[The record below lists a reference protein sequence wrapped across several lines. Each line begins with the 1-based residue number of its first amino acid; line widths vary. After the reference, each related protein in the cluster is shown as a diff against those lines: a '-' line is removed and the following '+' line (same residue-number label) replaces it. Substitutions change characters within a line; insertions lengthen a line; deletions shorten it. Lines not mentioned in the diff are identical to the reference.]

1 VNNKKL
7 IFAAVV
13 GVVFLFAG
21 YNLYSYFKTQ
31 QAIQVEEDRVTEVRR
46 VQREQERQAQAAQIQ
61 AQQEREAAA
70 RLAERA
76 AEEQRRADEA
86 AKREEARIAEE
97 ARRAVAVAQAE
108 EERLAQEE
116 ARMQEKILNART
128 LRQVEGI
135 SSEAVDELNS
145 VSPRYITDHPDEFLT
160 QTFSAQNLGAQREY
174 VKLMVGDSNP
184 LMLYAAISQ
193 NTRILQA
200 LLDIGMDINA
210 ANAKGYTPLMFASAY
225 NSPEVIEFL
234 IGQGADISAQA
245 YVMDLNAL
253 HVAALFNP
261 NPDSA
266 EALVNAGL
274 PIEGKTSN
282 DYTALVLAAS
292 DNTNLE
298 VVERLAQ
305 LGADLGVYDQS
316 GTNAQGIV
324 RNRIEGDGDQY
335 TLVTPEFNERVL
347 ERLET
352 VN

>member
-1 VNNKKL
+1 MNNKKL

-31 QAIQVEEDRVTEVRR
+31 QAIQVEEDQAAEARR
-46 VQREQERQAQAAQIQ
+46 IQREQERQAQAAEVRS
-61 AQQEREAAA
+61 QQEREAAA

-97 ARRAVAVAQAE
+97 ARRAVANAQAE
-108 EERLAQEE
+108 EDRLAQEE

-128 LRQVEGI
+128 LRQIEGI
-135 SSEAVDELNS
+135 RSDTVAELNS
-145 VSPRYITDHPDEFLT
+145 VSPLYITDHPDEFLT
-160 QTFSAQNLGAQREY
+160 QTFTAQNLGAQREY

-184 LMLYAAISQ
+184 LMMYAAISQ

-225 NSPEVIEFL
+225 NTPEVIEFL
-234 IGQGADISAQA
+234 IGQGADVSAQA

-261 NPDSA
+261 NPESA
-266 EALVNAGL
+266 EALVSAGL
-274 PIEGKTSN
+274 PLEGKTTN
-282 DYTALVLAAS
+282 DYTALLLAAT

-298 VVERLAQ
+298 VVERLSQ

-316 GTNAQGIV
+316 GTNAQGII
-324 RNRIEGDGDQY
+324 RNRISGVGDRF
-335 TLVTPEFNERVL
+335 TPVTPEFSERVL
-347 ERLET
+347 EALE
-352 VN
+352 

>member
-1 VNNKKL
+1 MKNKKL
-7 IFAAVV
+7 MFAAVV

-21 YNLYSYFKTQ
+21 YNLYGYFKTQ
-31 QAIQVEEDRVTEVRR
+31 QAIQVEEDRAAEVQR
-46 VQREQERQAQAAQIQ
+46 VQREQERQAQVAEAR
-61 AQQEREAAA
+61 AQQEREEAA

-97 ARRAVAVAQAE
+97 ARQAVAEARAE

-116 ARMQEKILNART
+116 ERMQARILKART
-128 LRQVEGI
+128 LRQIEGI
-135 SSEAVDELNS
+135 RSDTVEELNS

-160 QTFSAQNLGAQREY
+160 QTFSAQNLGAQRDF
-174 VKLMVGDSNP
+174 VKLMVGESNP
-184 LMLYAAISQ
+184 LMLYAAISS

-225 NSPEVIEFL
+225 NTPEVIEFL

-261 NPDSA
+261 NPESA
-266 EALVNAGL
+266 ETLIQAGL
-274 PIEGKTSN
+274 PLEGKTSN
-282 DYTALVLAAS
+282 DYTPLLLAAS
-292 DNTNLE
+292 DNKNLE
-298 VVERLAQ
+298 VVLRLAQ
-305 LGADLGVYDQS
+305 LGADTGVYDQK
-316 GTNAQGIV
+316 GTDV
-324 RNRIEGDGDQY
+324 RGVVINRIEGDGDLY
-335 TLVTPEFNERVL
+335 TMITPEFNQRVL
-347 ERLET
+347 DALS
-352 VN
+352 N

>member
-1 VNNKKL
+1 MNNKKL

-31 QAIQVEEDRVTEVRR
+31 QAIQVEEDRTAEAQR
-46 VQREQERQAQAAQIQ
+46 VQREKERQAQVAEAQ

-97 ARRAVAVAQAE
+97 ARRAVAAAQAE

-128 LRQVEGI
+128 LRQIEGI
-135 SSEAVDELNS
+135 RSDTVEELNS

-160 QTFSAQNLGAQREY
+160 QTFTAQNLGAQREY

-184 LMLYAAISQ
+184 LMLYAAITQ

-200 LLDIGMDINA
+200 LLDIGLDINA

-225 NSPEVIEFL
+225 NTPEVIKFL
-234 IGQGADISAQA
+234 IGQGADISVQA

-253 HVAALFNP
+253 HAAALFNP
-261 NPDSA
+261 NPEST
-266 EALVNAGL
+266 EALVSAGL
-274 PIEGKTSN
+274 PLEGKTSN
-282 DYTALVLAAS
+282 NYTAILLAAS

-305 LGADLGVYDQS
+305 LGADVGVYDQNGS
-316 GTNAQGIV
+316 NV
-324 RNRIEGDGDQY
+324 RGVVLNRIEGDGDLY
-335 TLVTPEFNERVL
+335 TIVTPEFNERVL
-347 ERLET
+347 GALE
-352 VN
+352 

>member
-1 VNNKKL
+1 MNNKKL
-7 IFAAVV
+7 IFATVV

-31 QAIQVEEDRVTEVRR
+31 QAIQVEEDRAAETRR
-46 VQREQERQAQAAQIQ
+46 VQREQERQAQVAEARS
-61 AQQEREAAA
+61 QQEREAAA

-97 ARRAVAVAQAE
+97 ARRAVANAQAE

-128 LRQVEGI
+128 LRQIEGI
-135 SSEAVDELNS
+135 RSDTVEELNS

-160 QTFSAQNLGAQREY
+160 QTFTAQNLGVQREY

-184 LMLYAAISQ
+184 LMLYAAITQ
-193 NTRILQA
+193 DTRILQA

-210 ANAKGYTPLMFASAY
+210 VNAKGYTPLMFASAY
-225 NSPEVIEFL
+225 NTSEVIKFL

-261 NPDSA
+261 NPESA
-266 EALVNAGL
+266 EALVHAGL
-274 PIEGKTSN
+274 PLEGKTSN
-282 DYTALVLAAS
+282 DYTPLLLAAS
-292 DNTNLE
+292 DNKNLE
-298 VVERLAQ
+298 VVMRLAQ
-305 LGADLGVYDQS
+305 LGADTGAYDQN
-316 GTNAQGIV
+316 GKNAQGIV
-324 RNRIEGDGDQY
+324 RNRIAGDGDRY
-335 TLVTPEFNERVL
+335 TPVTPEFNQRVL
-347 ERLET
+347 RALE
-352 VN
+352 